1 MPTIADFNR
10 AVDQLSDL
18 ARDLDVHATS
28 AEFQEETDNDDQ
40 PVETMTVFF
49 DHREANPLT
58 LDARQ

>member
-18 ARDLDVHATS
+18 ARDLGVHATS
-28 AEFQEETDNDDQ
+28 ADFQEETDNDDQ
-40 PVETMTVFF
+40 PAETVTIFF
-49 DHREANPLT
+49 DHPEANPLT